1 MVQPPSS
8 NSLNLVSALN
18 DGLQCSLEEVYI
30 KNSWAILTLMQIRT
44 FNSTQTN
51 ITHLFNLY

>member
-30 KNSWAILTLMQIRT
+30 KNSFKNN
-44 FNSTQTN
+44 FNADS
-51 ITHLFNLY
+51 YV